1 MERMRFKDFTW
12 PKNPAVLKVSFE
24 DHLEEMILPYAGARF
39 QNLGR
44 KKQVVSGEGVF
55 TGPSAQ
61 EQFHR
66 LWELQKQTDS
76 GLLFLPDLPGMYAFF
91 SKLEWIG
98 ETTPHVLRY
107 AFVFWEDLSRG
118 QVQEDPVSGRFYTAS
133 AGECL
138 WDIANQYHQSL
149 EDLLAKNPQIQWPN
163 ALREGDR
170 VMLS

>member
-44 KKQVVSGEGVF
+44 KKHVVSGEGVF

-76 GLLFLPDLPGMYAFF
+76 GLLFLPDLPECMLSSPSSNGSVRRPRMSFGTRSCFGRIFPVDRYRRIRFPAVLYRQRRGM
-91 SKLEWIG
+91 
-98 ETTPHVLRY
+98 
-107 AFVFWEDLSRG
+107 
-118 QVQEDPVSGRFYTAS
+118 PVGYCQPISPELGGS
-133 AGECL
+133 AG
-138 WDIANQYHQSL
+138 
-149 EDLLAKNPQIQWPN
+149 
-163 ALREGDR
+163 
-170 VMLS
+170 

>member
-66 LWELQKQTDS
+66 LWELQNR
-76 GLLFLPDLPGMYAFF
+76 P
-91 SKLEWIG
+91 
-98 ETTPHVLRY
+98 
-107 AFVFWEDLSRG
+107 
-118 QVQEDPVSGRFYTAS
+118 TAAYCS
-133 AGECL
+133 CLICREC
-138 WDIANQYHQSL
+138 
-149 EDLLAKNPQIQWPN
+149 
-163 ALREGDR
+163 
-170 VMLS
+170 MLSSPSSNGSVRRPRMSFGTRSCFGRIFPVDRYRRIRFPAGFIPPAPGNACGILPTNITRAWRICWLKTRRSSGPMLCGKGIG